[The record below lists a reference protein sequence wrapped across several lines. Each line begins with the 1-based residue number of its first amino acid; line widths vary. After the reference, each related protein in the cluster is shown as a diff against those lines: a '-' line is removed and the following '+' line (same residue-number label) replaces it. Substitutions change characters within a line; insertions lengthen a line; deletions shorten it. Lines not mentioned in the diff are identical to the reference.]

1 MSHNEVIKFI
11 NRLSRYGLSDES
23 CSFILNETE
32 PEMREVYGENYNWVM
47 LLISSILKNEN
58 HDEVLLNQDLFP
70 DVKTFIAVVRK
81 IMLSLDIKIS

>member
-1 MSHNEVIKFI
+1 MSNNEVIKFI
-11 NRLSRYGLSDES
+11 NRRSRYGLSDES

-70 DVKTFIAVVRK
+70 DVKTFIGVVRK